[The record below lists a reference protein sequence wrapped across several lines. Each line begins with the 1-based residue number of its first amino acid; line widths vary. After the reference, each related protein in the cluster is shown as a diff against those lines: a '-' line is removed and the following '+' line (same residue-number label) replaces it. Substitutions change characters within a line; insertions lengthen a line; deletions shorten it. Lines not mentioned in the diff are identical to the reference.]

1 MMIPIIVKETDEQVG
16 KPLNIHALKK
26 NYIICKASMTACLFV
41 GVLELA
47 IFAFGTNDFFNDFS
61 L

>member
-1 MMIPIIVKETDEQVG
+1 MMIPIIVKETDKQVG
-16 KPLNIHALKK
+16 KPLDFHALKK
-26 NYIICKASMTACLFV
+26 NYSICLASMTACLFV

-47 IFAFGTNDFFNDFS
+47 IVAFGTNDFFNNFS

>member
-26 NYIICKASMTACLFV
+26 YSICKASMTACLFV

-47 IFAFGTNDFFNDFS
+47 IVAFGTNDFFNNFS